1 MKVLVGKN
9 FDEVA
14 KDKTKG
20 VFVEF
25 CKFIILLFYFVMI
38 QYPWA
43 GMAVIKKLTGCLLS
57 VILYVSISVL
67 SCLTCI
73 LFTLFFI
80 SRVPMNFV
88 D

>member
-57 VILYVSISVL
+57 VTFYVNISVQ
-67 SCLTCI
+67 SCLT
-73 LFTLFFI
+73 
-80 SRVPMNFV
+80 
-88 D
+88 